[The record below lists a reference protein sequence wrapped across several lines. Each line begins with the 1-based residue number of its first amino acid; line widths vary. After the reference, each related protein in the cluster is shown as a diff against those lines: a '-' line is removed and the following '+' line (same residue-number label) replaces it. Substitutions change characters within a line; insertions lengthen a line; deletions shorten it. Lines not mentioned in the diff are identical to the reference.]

1 MNDRADDGLASPSL
15 CPVYPLSTELP
26 AAATGG
32 PPTPHRVSAPLAA
45 ALEDRYEIVRE
56 TGRGASAIVY
66 LARDLKHERLVA
78 LKTLNPDVGTVAG
91 ERFLREIQ
99 VAAGMQHPHILPM
112 YDSGVADGR
121 LYFVMPFVDG
131 GSLRDRLDAEPQLP
145 VADALQCAH
154 DIAIA
159 LAFAHDQGVVHRD
172 IKPEN
177 ILFYHG
183 HACLADFGVARV
195 MQEIDTR
202 VTGHGMV
209 VGTPAYMSPEQLTD
223 GGFDGRSDVYSL
235 ACVLYE
241 MIAGV
246 HAFSGTTPRELLEK
260 RLLTTPDPLHK
271 HRPDVPQF
279 VEDLLMRALA
289 ASPGARFG
297 DARAFANAIDFAQRD
312 VVAVR
317 RTSAPRRAMESVPR
331 HPLAWAGSIAVI
343 VAAGALA
350 ATPIRTALH
359 NRSLPGTGSARS
371 SYAAGLDALQQW
383 DLATAE
389 KQFAAAASA
398 DPKMPQAQLGLA
410 QTLELEGRI
419 DSDEFRLAV
428 ARLTP
433 IAGALH
439 GRDSLLA
446 QAMASFAARTYP
458 RACDAF
464 RSMRAADSLDA
475 MAWFGLGDCLSLDSA
490 VVRDSHSRS
499 GWAFRTSWDAA
510 AKAYIRATT
519 LDPGAHR
526 ALPYN
531 TLLSLLVTTPTKV
544 RFGHDEPATGAAFAA
559 HGELSGDTVAF
570 TPFPVADIVAARP
583 QVLSGTLTELVRRQ
597 RETLIA
603 FARQWVAAAPKNI
616 EALEAL
622 ASGYE
627 SRGQLDD
634 RAGAL
639 SVLREARGLASTPED
654 ALRIAAMEV
663 RIQVK
668 LGDFARAQSAADSLL
683 QVWRGRTAN
692 AGDASRLAGFAALTG
707 HLADGAAWRVAASTA
722 ENASQG
728 IAPALTAAE
737 SRLFLRAASGIC
749 DDSLLAQRD
758 QIDGLLESYAQPN
771 RRSVVRT
778 MLLGRSM
785 QLAYPCIGDR
795 AFAGIAPA
803 MPLDRAQR
811 AAAAKDHRGARAILD
826 SLDRVRALVLPG
838 DVSLDHT
845 VQEAW
850 IRAALRDS
858 AEAARRLDRI
868 LDALP
873 TLGPWA
879 VREEAQAAAVG
890 RALLLRAELAAA
902 LGQNEQRRLRAQQAL
917 TLWRSADPAFAPIV
931 ARLRSLA
938 SLR

>member
-1 MNDRADDGLASPSL
+1 MSIE
-15 CPVYPLSTELP
+15 TP

-32 PPTPHRVSAPLAA
+32 PLTPHRISAPLIA

-177 ILFYHG
+177 ILYYHG

-260 RLLTTPDPLHK
+260 RLLTTPEPLHK

-289 ASPGARFG
+289 ASPGARFV
-297 DARAFANAIDFAQRD
+297 DARAFADAIDFAQRD
-312 VVAVR
+312 VVAVK
-317 RTSAPRRAMESVPR
+317 RTSSPRRAMDAVPR

-350 ATPIRTALH
+350 ATPIRTALR
-359 NRSLPGTGSARS
+359 NRSLPGTGSAKA
-371 SYAAGLDALQQW
+371 SYAAGLEALQQW
-383 DLATAE
+383 DLPAAE
-389 KQFAAAASA
+389 KQFAAAAA
-398 DPKMPQAQLGLA
+398 TDPKMALAQLQLA
-410 QTLELEGRI
+410 HTLELQRRV

-433 IAGALH
+433 VAGTLR

-446 QAMASFAARTYP
+446 RAMAGFASRAYP
-458 RACDAF
+458 QACEAF

-475 MAWFGLGDCLSLDSA
+475 MAWFGLGDCQSLDSV
-490 VVRDSHSRS
+490 VVRDSHTRS

-510 AKAYIRATT
+510 AKAYIRATA
-519 LDPGAHR
+519 LDPAAHR
-526 ALPYN
+526 ALPYV
-531 TLLSLLVTTPTKV
+531 TLTNLLVTAPTKV
-544 RFGHDEPATGAAFAA
+544 RVG
-559 HGELSGDTVAF
+559 HGEQSTGITFAGYGELAGDTAVF
-570 TPFPVADIVAARP
+570 TPFPVAEFTAVRP
-583 QVLSGTLTELVRRQ
+583 EVISPTLTELVRRQ
-597 RETLIA
+597 RETLVT
-603 FARQWVAAAPKNI
+603 FARQWVTATPNNLEAV
-616 EALEAL
+616 EALVL
-622 ASGYE
+622 GYE
-627 SRGQLDD
+627 ARGELDD
-634 RAGAL
+634 RTGAL
-639 SVLREARGLASTPED
+639 STLRQAKAIASTPAD
-654 ALRIAAMEV
+654 RLRIAAIEV
-663 RIQVK
+663 RLDVK
-668 LGDFARAQSAADSLL
+668 LGNFAQAQSTADALL
-683 QVWRGRTAN
+683 REWHGKSVN
-692 AGDASRLAGFAALTG
+692 ASDASRLAGFAALTG
-707 HLADGAAWRVAASTA
+707 HLAEASAWRAVSSTA

-728 IAPALTAAE
+728 IAPALTLAE
-737 SRLFLRAASGIC
+737 SRLFMRAAAGVC
-749 DDSLLAQRD
+749 DDSILVQRD
-758 QIDGLLESYAQPN
+758 QIDGLLSSYAQPD
-771 RRSVVRT
+771 RRVTVRT
-778 MLLGRSM
+778 MLLGRAM
-785 QLAYPCIGDR
+785 PLAYPCIGAR
-795 AFAGIAPA
+795 AFAGLTPA
-803 MPLDRAQR
+803 TPLDRAER
-811 AAAAKDHRGARAILD
+811 AAAALDRRRAFAILD
-826 SLDRVRALVLPG
+826 SLDRIRLSVLPG
-838 DVSLDHT
+838 DVSLDQS

-873 TLGPWA
+873 TLGPWS

-890 RALLLRAELAAA
+890 RALMLRAELAST
-902 LGQNEQRRLRAQQAL
+902 LGQDEQRRTRAQQAL
-917 TLWRSADPAFAPIV
+917 MLWRSADPAFAPLM
-931 ARLRSLA
+931 ARLRVLA